1 MHRQRFISNTV
12 FLVLTSL
19 VAQVVNLF
27 VLPLFIENLGEEMY
41 GIFILSGIL
50 LGYLNLLD
58 FGFTQGMTRY
68 IARAHAEKDPVKLNQ
83 FIAAGFWF
91 LTVIGIIAAGLIYFG
106 RFAIV
111 DFFNVTEANRPMAAN
126 LLAVTAFFSLIQWPA
141 RLPGTIMH
149 ATLHIKQIS
158 IWDAIQSVLTS
169 VAMLLLVYYS
179 VDVVSI
185 RIATGFIGIIALLPK
200 LLLVRRYVP
209 QAKWTLHK
217 FHFCRLRE
225 MSSFSLGMFYA
236 SVLVIL
242 SYGLD
247 NAIIGRMVGLQSISL
262 YAIATKL
269 SKFVDKYTSHLMG
282 VLQLT
287 VFNLDTDQNRHRI
300 QTLFE
305 EAVRYRG
312 IAITP
317 LAYTCIIISPTFI
330 RLWMGKEYAASCAIW
345 SQLAL
350 SVFLINFFGVAG
362 IVARAIGKLRL
373 MNTIISISTVCNVVI
388 SIALAPHFGFAGP
401 LIGTIITSILFGGFI
416 TFPLV
421 CNACKISWK
430 KTYLAGIG
438 IVIIN
443 IPTALISY
451 IILEHFPINRWPQL
465 IFFST
470 LIVSI
475 FYLTLFFA
483 FIDGKRINDI
493 RLLMQSFGV
502 GRISLAEKAIERVF
516 LLHSYIRG
524 KIALLFVASTQ

>member
-19 VAQVVNLF
+19 VAQIVNLF

-111 DFFNVTEANRPMAAN
+111 DFFNVTEANRPMAVN

-169 VAMLLLVYYS
+169 VAMLILVYYS

-209 QAKWTLHK
+209 KASLRPLM
-217 FHFCRLRE
+217 FHPSTIKE

-236 SVLVIL
+236 SVLGMI
-242 SYGLD
+242 SSQIDY
-247 NAIIGRMVGLQSISL
+247 AIIGKMVGVSAIIYYTVSCKL
-262 YAIATKL
+262 YRFTQ
-269 SKFVDKYTSHLMG
+269 KYTQT
-282 VLQLT
+282 VLGAMLPT
-287 VFNLDTDQNRHRI
+287 IFSLDTDKDRHRL
-300 QTLFE
+300 QTLLE
-305 EAVRYRG
+305 EGVRYR
-312 IAITP
+312 ALLITP
-317 LAYTCIIISPTFI
+317 LAYTGIVISPSFI
-330 RLWMGKEYAASCAIW
+330 RIWLGKEFASSCAFW
-345 SQLAL
+345 SQLL
-350 SVFLINFFGVAG
+350 LTVFLFNFFGIAG
-362 IVARAIGKLRL
+362 MIARGIGKLKFI
-373 MNTIISISTVCNVVI
+373 NTIISIGAVGNLMI
-388 SIALAPHFGFAGP
+388 SIMLVPRFGFAGP
-401 LIGTIITSILFGGFI
+401 LIGTVIANFLLNGLL
-416 TFPLV
+416 TFPIICRMCRL
-421 CNACKISWK
+421 KWG
-430 KTYLAGIG
+430 KTYFLGIK
-438 IVIIN
+438 
-443 IPTALISY
+443 
-451 IILEHFPINRWPQL
+451 IILSNLPIVFFSHILLSNYPPSNWVPLIAISMLL
-465 IFFST
+465 IF
-470 LIVSI
+470 
-475 FYLTLFFA
+475 
-483 FIDGKRINDI
+483 
-493 RLLMQSFGV
+493 LLYG
-502 GRISLAEKAIERVF
+502 
-516 LLHSYIRG
+516 
-524 KIALLFVASTQ
+524 LLFVLFIDVDRTKDLRLVFKSSGLEKLPVFKNMMDAGLVIHGTLRHCLRLQ